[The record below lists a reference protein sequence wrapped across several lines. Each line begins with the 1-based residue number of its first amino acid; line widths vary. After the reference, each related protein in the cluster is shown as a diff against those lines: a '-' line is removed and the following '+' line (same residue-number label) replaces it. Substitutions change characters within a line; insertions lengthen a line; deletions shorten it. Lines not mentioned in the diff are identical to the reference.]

1 MEITCVRAL
10 LTQRQLRGNSM
21 SRIIR
26 IISASLIV
34 TLAACGGSTGT
45 GTYATSS
52 TSGSTGGYGGNG
64 GGDNQNPPPANT
76 INASP
81 SLAFSPTTLTI
92 NSGDVVTFAFGSV
105 AHNVAFDNRNAAT
118 PTDIGGFNTNTSIQ
132 RTFSTAGTY
141 TYHCT
146 IHPFMT
152 GTVVVR

>member
-1 MEITCVRAL
+1 
-10 LTQRQLRGNSM
+10 M
-21 SRIIR
+21 SGIIR

-34 TLAACGGSTGT
+34 ALGACGGSTGT
-45 GTYATSS
+45 YGN
-52 TSGSTGGYGGNG
+52 SGNGGYGGNG
-64 GGDNQNPPPANT
+64 DGGNQSPPPANT
-76 INASP
+76 INATP
-81 SLAFSPTTLTI
+81 GLAFSPGTLTI

-105 AHNVAFDNRNAAT
+105 AHNVAFDDPNAVT